1 MFYFVN
7 YYVNVNLFVSYA
19 QREDTKSP
27 ALNTVEKDI
36 KKEYVDRQHND
47 RNTASRTSSS
57 HRSSSAELAE
67 KEAQEV
73 IRDLLVLNKLSSS
86 CSLRNTRDNNVDKKH
101 SSSVSMYSSRSPDIL
116 ASSSLGVIHHPA
128 FRNSYNAVRI
138 VSWSET
144 RQNNVI
150 DSK

>member
-7 YYVNVNLFVSYA
+7 YYVNVNLFVSCA

-27 ALNTVEKDI
+27 ASSTVEKDI
-36 KKEYVDRQHND
+36 KKEYVDR
-47 RNTASRTSSS
+47 NTTSRTSSS

-86 CSLRNTRDNNVDKKH
+86 CSSRNTRDNNVDKKH

-138 VSWSET
+138 GSWSEAH
-144 RQNNVI
+144 QNNVI
-150 DSK
+150 DSE